1 MEKLH
6 FAKGRM
12 ILPLTGSSYELGKMK
27 EAIDLIEDTQLA
39 EIACAEACYFTADA
53 KGCVEHVKKYLASDD
68 VMLRLS
74 ADMLYVFANLTL
86 GNAGKA
92 QAARIDVKQCL
103 QKALE
108 EDACTGIK
116 SSCIFAYYLIN
127 IFLHIETEKEMPAL
141 EGCIS
146 FSADRTETV
155 CDQYFSTWHVFK
167 KRISESTRGRTDCN
181 ADGRCG
187 LSDPV
192 YLFKLYCGHVP
203 DQSKRAGGS
212 DQFREESNFF
222 CGKRRTF

>member
-92 QAARIDVKQCL
+92 QAARIMAEWPDGFAWRGGWCRTKPAECL
-103 QKALE
+103 SWYTVGPPYTFRCLRME
-108 EDACTGIK
+108 
-116 SSCIFAYYLIN
+116 N
-127 IFLHIETEKEMPAL
+127 ILPRPPTRAPPARL
-141 EGCIS
+141 
-146 FSADRTETV
+146 
-155 CDQYFSTWHVFK
+155 
-167 KRISESTRGRTDCN
+167 
-181 ADGRCG
+181 
-187 LSDPV
+187 
-192 YLFKLYCGHVP
+192 
-203 DQSKRAGGS
+203 
-212 DQFREESNFF
+212 
-222 CGKRRTF
+222 

>member
-103 QKALE
+103 QKA
-108 EDACTGIK
+108 CMYRNK
-116 SSCIFAYYLIN
+116 
-127 IFLHIETEKEMPAL
+127 IFLYICL
-141 EGCIS
+141 LS
-146 FSADRTETV
+146 
-155 CDQYFSTWHVFK
+155 DQYFSAYRNRKENAGF
-167 KRISESTRGRTDCN
+167 RG
-181 ADGRCG
+181 
-187 LSDPV
+187 LH
-192 YLFKLYCGHVP
+192 F
-203 DQSKRAGGS
+203 
-212 DQFREESNFF
+212 
-222 CGKRRTF
+222 

>member
-39 EIACAEACYFTADA
+39 EIARAEACYFTADA

-92 QAARIDVKQCL
+92 QAARKYRN
-103 QKALE
+103 K
-108 EDACTGIK
+108 
-116 SSCIFAYYLIN
+116 
-127 IFLHIETEKEMPAL
+127 IFLYICL
-141 EGCIS
+141 LS
-146 FSADRTETV
+146 
-155 CDQYFSTWHVFK
+155 DQYFSAYRNRKGNAGF
-167 KRISESTRGRTDCN
+167 RG
-181 ADGRCG
+181 
-187 LSDPV
+187 LH
-192 YLFKLYCGHVP
+192 F
-203 DQSKRAGGS
+203 
-212 DQFREESNFF
+212 
-222 CGKRRTF
+222 

>member
-39 EIACAEACYFTADA
+39 EIARAEACYFTADA
-53 KGCVEHVKKYLASDD
+53 KGCVELVKKYLASDD

-146 FSADRTETV
+146 DLPTGQRLFAISILAHGM
-155 CDQYFSTWHVFK
+155 YLK
-167 KRISESTRGRTDCN
+167 KE
-181 ADGRCG
+181 
-187 LSDPV
+187 
-192 YLFKLYCGHVP
+192 
-203 DQSKRAGGS
+203 
-212 DQFREESNFF
+212 
-222 CGKRRTF
+222 

>member
-108 EDACTGIK
+108 EDAWYRNK
-116 SSCIFAYYLIN
+116 
-127 IFLHIETEKEMPAL
+127 IFLYICL
-141 EGCIS
+141 LS
-146 FSADRTETV
+146 
-155 CDQYFSTWHVFK
+155 DQYFSAYRNRKGNAGF
-167 KRISESTRGRTDCN
+167 RG
-181 ADGRCG
+181 
-187 LSDPV
+187 LH
-192 YLFKLYCGHVP
+192 F
-203 DQSKRAGGS
+203 
-212 DQFREESNFF
+212 
-222 CGKRRTF
+222 

>member
-39 EIACAEACYFTADA
+39 EIARAEACYFTADA

-92 QAARIDVKQCL
+92 QYLHLLPVLFAGSAHRC
-103 QKALE
+103 KAVS
-108 EDACTGIK
+108 AKSTGRRCK
-116 SSCIFAYYLIN
+116 YRN
-127 IFLHIETEKEMPAL
+127 KIFLYICL
-141 EGCIS
+141 LS
-146 FSADRTETV
+146 
-155 CDQYFSTWHVFK
+155 DQYFSAYRNRKGNAGF
-167 KRISESTRGRTDCN
+167 RG
-181 ADGRCG
+181 
-187 LSDPV
+187 LH
-192 YLFKLYCGHVP
+192 F
-203 DQSKRAGGS
+203 
-212 DQFREESNFF
+212 
-222 CGKRRTF
+222 